1 MILGHKMLCVYLLF
15 VINGLC
21 LLVVTS
27 MEFPLSDVKGILFNL
42 PLIKNEEPCVG
53 FNKKM
58 ERPLKRLGR

>member
-1 MILGHKMLCVYLLF
+1 
-15 VINGLC
+15 
-21 LLVVTS
+21 